1 MCCQSCVWWRL
12 NIFLPYRYLSLA
24 WYSPHDSSL
33 ILNLELNIH
42 YRVHSGL
49 PGRGQ
54 MSSWAWS
61 LMTTQLYRISFRTV
75 AVKNQII
82 NPTGPTTRWPST
94 IRSVVKK
101 FYGLTGI
108 LLLPKFHFYPTH
120 QKMSFSPKNLV
131 DFRPFILIFVNKSF
145 FIQNFNQLI
154 QKTTQ
159 QMAHWNLKF
168 KTKISKILKFRFR
181 KNFLNVEN
189 FWNF

>member
-1 MCCQSCVWWRL
+1 
-12 NIFLPYRYLSLA
+12 
-24 WYSPHDSSL
+24 
-33 ILNLELNIH
+33 
-42 YRVHSGL
+42 
-49 PGRGQ
+49 

-82 NPTGPTTRWPST
+82 NPTSPTTRWPST

-145 FIQNFNQLI
+145 FIQNFNQLV

-159 QMAHWNLKF
+159 QMAQMPHTILEFEIQNKY
-168 KTKISKILKFRFR
+168 SKILKFREKFSSS
-181 KNFLNVEN
+181 NF
-189 FWNF
+189 

>member
-1 MCCQSCVWWRL
+1 
-12 NIFLPYRYLSLA
+12 
-24 WYSPHDSSL
+24 
-33 ILNLELNIH
+33 
-42 YRVHSGL
+42 
-49 PGRGQ
+49 
-54 MSSWAWS
+54 
-61 LMTTQLYRISFRTV
+61 MTTQLYRISFRTV

-159 QMAHWNLKF
+159 QMAPWNLKF
-168 KTKISKILKFRFR
+168 KTNILKFWNFE
-181 KNFLNVEN
+181 KNFLAAIFKILFSELKTRDELGSVYHRRRR
-189 FWNF
+189 FIGTIR